1 MLSSGLSVHQR
12 LLVSKYTAL
21 IGLIYGKLTE
31 LISTYAQ
38 SKENTYIQKKQI
50 PLSKGKSDIK
60 ISYVSAVAL
69 HLSKS
74 HNSQPFELA
83 SSIASHLSANWGE
96 DLLVQVFSSG
106 LIEIEVSDFVLAV
119 WLQGFIDN
127 WRGERINHISVS
139 EKAVISEFDPESLF
153 SIQYAHARCCSL
165 LRLAQ
170 QEKLIDS
177 NQISSESIP
186 WLNSGGQL
194 RLNHRAEGR
203 LISNLVQVVDEL
215 EPIIARPLK
224 WQRAVLSLVKA
235 FESFWSACR
244 ICGDVKT
251 STPELVMARVGL
263 VMITQSV
270 LKFVIEEKLGVSAC
284 LEL

>member
-1 MLSSGLSVHQR
+1 MHQR

-38 SKENTYIQKKQI
+38 SKKNIYIQKTQI

-83 SSIASHLSANWGE
+83 SSIASHLSANCGE
-96 DLLVQVFSSG
+96 HLLVQVFPPG
-106 LIEIEVSDFVLAV
+106 LIEIQVSDFVLAV

-127 WRGERINHISVS
+127 RRGERINLNRLVS
-139 EKAVISEFDPESLF
+139 GKAVISEFDPESLF
-153 SIQYAHARCCSL
+153 SIQYVHARCCSL

-177 NQISSESIP
+177 NQICLESIP
-186 WLNSGGQL
+186 WLNSGGEL
-194 RLNHRAEGR
+194 RLNHRAERR
-203 LISNLVQVVDEL
+203 LISSLVKVVDEL
-215 EPIIARPLK
+215 EPIIVRPLK
-224 WQRAVLSLVKA
+224 WEGVVLSLVKA

-251 STPELVMARVGL
+251 STPELFMARVGL

-270 LKFVIEEKLGVSAC
+270 LKFVLEEKLGVSAC